1 MSPGIEGEGE
11 GEPERE
17 RAEDEH
23 DRVRGD
29 DRPSSEDRQRHQR
42 RPVARLDHD
51 EGGEQGGGGGEEQDR
66 LRGSRRG

>member
-1 MSPGIEGEGE
+1 MTAFAATI
-11 GEPERE
+11 
-17 RAEDEH
+17 
-23 DRVRGD
+23 
-29 DRPSSEDRQRHQR
+29 RPSSEDRQRHQR